1 MGVYHAPVRRDYHA
15 LRCFQGYK
23 LRHRRLSCKGLSNC
37 FAINCTCLP
46 PPEHGLERFLP
57 SEPLSSPVKGRVYLP
72 KAGSLF
78 AKGGHKGIKFGI
90 GKG

>member
-1 MGVYHAPVRRDYHA
+1 
-15 LRCFQGYK
+15 
-23 LRHRRLSCKGLSNC
+23 
-37 FAINCTCLP
+37 LP